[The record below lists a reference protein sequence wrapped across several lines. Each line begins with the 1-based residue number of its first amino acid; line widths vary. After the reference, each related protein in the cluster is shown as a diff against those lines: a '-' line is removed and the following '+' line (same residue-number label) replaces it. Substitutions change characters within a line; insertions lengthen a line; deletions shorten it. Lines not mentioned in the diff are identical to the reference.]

1 VTPGTVKPTP
11 KTALAYLAAT
21 AATAAAAVLAA
32 CSLAACSPDHA
43 RARPAAPA
51 QGSLDWR
58 PCPGHRGT
66 ECTRL
71 EVPLDYADPG
81 GRKIEL
87 ALNRLPATDRDRRIG
102 SLLTNPGGP
111 GASGLDDVFDNARQY
126 AGLRT
131 RYDIVGMDPRGV
143 GRSSRVRCLDD
154 KGLDAYYATD
164 FTPDTQREKDAAVA
178 AVRRF
183 AEACR
188 RNTGALLGHVGTDDV
203 VRDMETVR
211 KALGDPRLNFFGTS
225 YGTQLGQKYAGRY
238 PDRVGRMVL
247 DSVDDPAQDTGSA
260 EGRPDPRALVAAVA
274 EASDAADAIHATAP
288 NAWNVPPA
296 NPTDATSTPNAPAS
310 DVQDLDASIRQ
321 MLAECPRALGSGCP
335 IGRTPAQAERAYT
348 DLLARLDRRPVRGP
362 GGRRLTD
369 TQARI
374 AGVAA
379 TYAPDQL
386 GPTLVVGVNRARRGD
401 GTILLQLSDAYL
413 ERNANGH
420 YTSSQAAHA
429 AVTCL
434 VGDRAAYERRD
445 PGRTRAQ
452 VEQTADEAARA
463 APLTGAVGVYLN
475 SQCQFWPVPP
485 TSRPVAVTYDGDRP
499 ILIVN
504 NSGDTATPPES
515 AERVAARFRNSR
527 LVINDAEG
535 HSAYTTPGRCI
546 HRVVDRYLL
555 DGALPR
561 NNSTCTG

>member
-1 VTPGTVKPTP
+1 VRR
-11 KTALAYLAAT
+11 ASR
-21 AATAAAAVLAA
+21 AAAAWLAVA
-32 CSLAACSPDHA
+32 AAALAGCSAQHHPGPRRHPG
-43 RARPAAPA
+43 ARPAARS

-66 ECTRL
+66 QCTRL
-71 EVPLDYADPG
+71 EVPLDYGDPD

-111 GASGLDDVFDNARQY
+111 GASGLDDVFDNASQY
-126 AGLRT
+126 ATLRT

-143 GRSSRVRCLDD
+143 GRSSPVRCLDD

-164 FTPDTQREKDAAVA
+164 FTPDTQRERDAAVA
-178 AVRRF
+178 TVRRF
-183 AEACR
+183 AQACR

-203 VRDMETVR
+203 VRDMENVR
-211 KALGDPRLNFFGTS
+211 KALGEPRLNYFGTS
-225 YGTQLGQKYAGRY
+225 YGTQLGQKYAARH

-260 EGRPDPRALVAAVA
+260 DARPDPGALVGAVDRAERAEEAARAV
-274 EASDAADAIHATAP
+274 HATAP
-288 NAWNVPPA
+288 GAPV
-296 NPTDATSTPNAPAS
+296 PAS
-310 DVQDLDASIRQ
+310 DVQDLDGAIRQ
-321 MLAECPRALGSGCP
+321 MLDECPGTLGSRCP
-335 IGRTPAQAERAYT
+335 IGSTPAQAERAYT
-348 DLLARLDRRPVRGP
+348 DLLARLDRRPARAP

-369 TQARI
+369 TLARI

-379 TYAPDQL
+379 TYAPEQL

-401 GTILLQLSDAYL
+401 GRILLQLSDAYL
-413 ERNANGH
+413 ERDESGH

-445 PGRTRAQ
+445 PDRTREEVERQAAAAQ
-452 VEQTADEAARA
+452 RA
-463 APLTGAVGVYLN
+463 APVTGAVGVYLN

-515 AERVAARFRNSR
+515 ARRVAARFRNSR
-527 LVINDAEG
+527 LVINEAEG
-535 HSAYTTPGRCI
+535 HAAYSTPGPCI
-546 HRVVDRYLL
+546 HNVINRYLL
-555 DGALPR
+555 EGTLPR
-561 NNSTCTG
+561 DNSTCAT